1 MDNDKIL
8 ESGEKSGTGTNQI
21 SNNSSLI
28 NTQLLP
34 GERVISKLKSDN
46 DGGFELTHNRII
58 YTRDSRS
65 TVVYSSIQIQDISS
79 IQIFRR
85 PRARRSA
92 VWGIIGLFSAIGV
105 WQVTPNSTS
114 GIVAALAVALIS
126 LVLIADYWLR
136 PDGVHIEFQT
146 TAGKVSG
153 EVGNKLS
160 EAVNFLQEVEDTRR
174 RLVPRRIGSPFRNY
188 PSNRL

>member
-28 NTQLLP
+28 NAQLLP
-34 GERVISKLKSDN
+34 GERVISKLKSNN
-46 DGGFELTHNRII
+46 DEGFDLTHSRII
-58 YTRDSRS
+58 YARDSRS
-65 TVVYSSIQIQDISS
+65 TVVYSTIQIQDISS

-105 WQVTPNSTS
+105 WQVTPNSTP
-114 GIVAALAVALIS
+114 GIIAALAVALIS

>member
-28 NTQLLP
+28 NAQLLP
-34 GERVISKLKSDN
+34 DERVISKLKSNN
-46 DGGFELTHNRII
+46 DGGFELTHNRIL

-79 IQIFRR
+79 IQVLRR

-92 VWGIIGLFSAIGV
+92 VWGIIGLLSAIGV
-105 WQVTPNSTS
+105 WQVTPNSTP
-114 GIVAALAVALIS
+114 GIIATLAVALIS

-160 EAVNFLQEVEDTRR
+160 EAVRFLEEVEDTRR

>member
-28 NTQLLP
+28 NAQLLP
-34 GERVISKLKSDN
+34 CERVISKLKSNN
-46 DGGFELTHNRII
+46 DGGFQLTHNRII
-58 YTRDSRS
+58 YTHDSRS

-79 IQIFRR
+79 IQVLRR

-92 VWGIIGLFSAIGV
+92 VWGIIGLLSAIGV
-105 WQVTPNSTS
+105 WQVTPNSTP
-114 GIVAALAVALIS
+114 GIIAALAVALIS

-160 EAVNFLQEVEDTRR
+160 EAVKFLEEVEDTRR

>member
-34 GERVISKLKSDN
+34 GERVISKLKSNN
-46 DGGFELTHNRII
+46 DGGFELTHNRIL

-105 WQVTPNSTS
+105 WQVTPNSTP
-114 GIVAALAVALIS
+114 GIIAALAVALIS

>member
-21 SNNSSLI
+21 SDNSSLI
-28 NTQLLP
+28 NAQLLP
-34 GERVISKLKSDN
+34 GERVISKLKSNN

-105 WQVTPNSTS
+105 WQVTPNSTP
-114 GIVAALAVALIS
+114 GIIAALAVALIS

-136 PDGVHIEFQT
+136 PDGVHIEFQA

>member
-28 NTQLLP
+28 SAQLLP
-34 GERVISKLKSDN
+34 GERVISKLISNN

-65 TVVYSSIQIQDISS
+65 TVVYSSIRIQDISS

-92 VWGIIGLFSAIGV
+92 VWGIIGLFGAIGV
-105 WQVTPNSTS
+105 WQVTPNSTP
-114 GIVAALAVALIS
+114 GIIAALAVALIS